1 MKIIFT
7 TVNELST
14 TRWQSNSAVMVMPFI
29 DRKLAEQATA
39 LVASRSGRMV
49 SGGDKISND
58 ACAQSLLLA
67 VHDTQQQG
75 FVATLNQAFAAT
87 QSPLFGYLAQDAFAG
102 RNWLALAL
110 QKLQSQTGAS
120 LLAFNDGKW
129 QGQLASFGLARRDW
143 INKVYTDAFFF
154 QGYHSHF
161 ADAELTL
168 VARQQGVYTYEP
180 QSLLVEVDWHKDQA
194 AVNDADRRLFAT
206 RKKTGFGNR
215 VSDPQWLNLIA

>member
-1 MKIIFT
+1 MTKIIFT
-7 TVNELST
+7 TAQDLMAAHI
-14 TRWQSNSAVMVMPFI
+14 QSKQVIMVMPFV
-29 DRKLAEQATA
+29 DQSMAERAAVLAAA
-39 LVASRSGRMV
+39 RSGFAKDDH
-49 SGGDKISND
+49 SI
-58 ACAQSLLLA
+58 LLA

-87 QSPLFGYLAQDAFAG
+87 QSPWLGYMAQDAFAG

-110 QKLQSQTGAS
+110 QKMQSQTGAA
-120 LLAFNDGKW
+120 LLGFNDGKW

-143 INKVYTDAFFF
+143 ISKVYTDAFFF

-168 VARQQGVYTYEP
+168 VARQQGVYAYEP
-180 QSLLVEVDWHKDQA
+180 QSVLVEVDWQKDQA

-215 VSDPQWLNLIA
+215 VSDAQWLNFIS

>member
-1 MKIIFT
+1 MTKIIFT
-7 TVNELST
+7 TAQDLMAA
-14 TRWQSNSAVMVMPFI
+14 RIQSKQVIMVMPFV
-29 DRKLAEQATA
+29 DQSMAERAAVLAAA
-39 LVASRSGRMV
+39 RSGFAKDDH
-49 SGGDKISND
+49 SI
-58 ACAQSLLLA
+58 LLA

-87 QSPLFGYLAQDAFAG
+87 QSPWLGYMAQDAFAG

-110 QKLQSQTGAS
+110 QKMQSQTGAA
-120 LLAFNDGKW
+120 LLGFNDGKW

-143 INKVYTDAFFF
+143 ISKVYTDAFFF

-168 VARQQGVYTYEP
+168 VARQQGVYAYEP
-180 QSLLVEVDWHKDQA
+180 QSVLVEVDWQKDQA

-215 VSDPQWLNLIA
+215 VSDAQWLNFIS